1 MHILIISTYSIDLK
15 TTPFASK
22 IESHEAKA
30 NEMRLKQSP
39 YDYGKVAP
47 ADVHGARE
55 RLKEAVTDKDGNV
68 YDGEV

>member
-1 MHILIISTYSIDLK
+1 MCRIDLK

-22 IESHEAKA
+22 IESHEGKA

-39 YDYGKVAP
+39 YDYGKMAP

-55 RLKEAVTDKDGNV
+55 RIKEPVTDKDGNV